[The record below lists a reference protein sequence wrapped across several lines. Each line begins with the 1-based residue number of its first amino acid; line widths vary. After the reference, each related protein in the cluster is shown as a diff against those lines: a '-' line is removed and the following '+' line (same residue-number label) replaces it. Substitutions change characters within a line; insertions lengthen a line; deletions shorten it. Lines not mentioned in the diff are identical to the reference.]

1 MDLTNSSETLM
12 KHYVVLVDLLKFYLD
27 LVLKFNT
34 FSYAVTGAIVSYY
47 LSQPNT
53 GFMRWALIFPLVVN
67 LFLAGFAVYSALYV
81 GYLDRE
87 LDRIKITVGLGEVPD
102 ATFLAKLLVLSGIL
116 CAVIVI
122 ILGVLLYQRPVT

>member
-1 MDLTNSSETLM
+1 M